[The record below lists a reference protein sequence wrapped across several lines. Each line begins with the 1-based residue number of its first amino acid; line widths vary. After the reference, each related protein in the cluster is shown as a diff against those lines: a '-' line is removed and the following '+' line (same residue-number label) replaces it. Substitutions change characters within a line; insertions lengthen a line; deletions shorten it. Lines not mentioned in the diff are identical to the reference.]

1 MRLVSPLLKR
11 VLYPCLAQTG
21 FLRRQ
26 MGEDDLCVV
35 TYHGVLP
42 RGYRSPHAALD
53 GALVTADS
61 FRRQLRFLKSRYNV
75 ISAQQFLTWR
85 QNEST
90 LPPRAVLV
98 TSDDGLRNTL
108 TEMLPI
114 LQEEEVTCLFFV
126 TGASLWD
133 KPGMLWYEELYLML
147 LTAPDWALSLD
158 LGAGA
163 MQSRLGH
170 VKTRHS
176 VWWSLVKALSGFD
189 SDKRRELLENARG
202 QLRLPENWNQPYME
216 DPVQQRRFLLLSLT
230 ELRQLA
236 AAGMPIGAHS
246 LSHPVLSQLPSP
258 VAWKEIAESRSAL
271 ASALG
276 EPVWS
281 FAYPFGDPAGVSE
294 RELEMAARS
303 GYKCAFLNR
312 GGRFGRGVPAFA
324 IPRVHVTAD
333 MSLAEFEA
341 HVSGFQQALRRRLMG
356 PEFIPAAAVHS

>member
-42 RGYRSPHAALD
+42 ARYRALHAELD
-53 GALVTADS
+53 GALVTAES
-61 FRRQLRFLKSRYNV
+61 FRLHLRLLKSRYHV
-75 ISAQQFLTWR
+75 ISAQQFLIWR
-85 QNEST
+85 QEAT
-90 LPPRAVLV
+90 RLPPRAVLL
-98 TSDDGLRNTL
+98 TCDDGLRNTL
-108 TEMLPI
+108 TDMVPI

-126 TGASLWD
+126 TGASLRER
-133 KPGMLWYEELYLML
+133 PGMLWYEELYLML
-147 LTAPDWALSLD
+147 LTASDCALSLD
-158 LGAGA
+158 LGAGVVQFRSGDA
-163 MQSRLGH
+163 Q
-170 VKTRHS
+170 TRHS
-176 VWWSLVKALSGFD
+176 VWWSLVKALSGCD
-189 SDKRRELLENARG
+189 SDTRRELLENARVEL
-202 QLRLPENWNQPYME
+202 QLPENWNLRYVE
-216 DPVQQRRFLLLSLT
+216 DALQQRRFLLLTLM

-246 LSHPVLSQLPSP
+246 LSHPRLSQLPSA
-258 VAWKEIAESRSAL
+258 VAWKEIAECRSAL

-281 FAYPFGDPAGVSE
+281 FAYPFGDPAAVSE
-294 RELEMAARS
+294 RELEMAERS
-303 GYKCAFLNR
+303 GYKCAFLNT

-333 MSLAEFEA
+333 MSLAELEA
-341 HVSGFQQALRRRLMG
+341 HVSGFQQALRRRLTG
-356 PEFIPAAAVHS
+356 AEFIPAAAVES